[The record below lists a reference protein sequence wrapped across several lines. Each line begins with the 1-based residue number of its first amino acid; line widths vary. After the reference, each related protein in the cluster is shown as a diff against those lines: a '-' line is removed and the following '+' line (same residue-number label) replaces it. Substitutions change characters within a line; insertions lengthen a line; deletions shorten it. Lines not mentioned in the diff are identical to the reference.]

1 MEILYQYIETISE
14 NFFDP
19 KKRVFL
25 GYLLSAFLISFMWLT
40 IVKKEKIKQ
49 SIKKIFDKKIF
60 MSKSAKA
67 DYLLFLLNI
76 VILMFLSP
84 LLISQLAIAHIV
96 FEYLHSQT
104 ILMPLDIETNYI
116 WMIPIFF
123 TLCYFILDDFTKYI
137 THALMH
143 KVPLLW
149 EIHKTHHSAR
159 TLTPLTI
166 FRTHPI
172 EGVIFVLRSALTQ
185 GIVIATFYYVYG
197 GNITFVTILGANL
210 FSFWFHLLGS
220 NLRHSHIRI
229 NYWHWLEKVLI
240 SPAQHQIHHS
250 VKKEHHNKNFG
261 VAFAFWDYMFGSL
274 YVSKSNE
281 DVKFGISEKE
291 HKYENNIIY
300 LYLSPFIGI
309 YKIISNSVS
318 LTIINL
324 KKYNIIFNKQTR

>member
-1 MEILYQYIETISE
+1 MEIFYQYLETISE

-25 GYLLSAFLISFMWLT
+25 GYLFSAFLISFMWLT
-40 IVKKEKIKQ
+40 FVKKEKIKQ
-49 SIKKIFDKKIF
+49 SMYKIFDKKIF

-67 DYLLFLLNI
+67 DYVLFLLNI
-76 VILMFLSP
+76 IILMFLSP
-84 LLISQLAIAHIV
+84 LLISQLAIAHFV

-104 ILMPLDIETNYI
+104 ILTPLGIDINYM

-123 TLCYFILDDFTKYI
+123 TFCYFVLDDFTKYV

-172 EGVIFVLRSALTQ
+172 EGVIFVVRSALTQ

-197 GNITFVTILGANL
+197 GC
-210 FSFWFHLLGS
+210 LL
-220 NLRHSHIRI
+220 
-229 NYWHWLEKVLI
+229 YT
-240 SPAQHQIHHS
+240 SP
-250 VKKEHHNKNFG
+250 
-261 VAFAFWDYMFGSL
+261 
-274 YVSKSNE
+274 
-281 DVKFGISEKE
+281 
-291 HKYENNIIY
+291 
-300 LYLSPFIGI
+300 SPRD
-309 YKIISNSVS
+309 S
-318 LTIINL
+318 
-324 KKYNIIFNKQTR
+324 